1 MNVDIRDGEYV
12 LVLSRSEFFL
22 LTDALEEHLLLRGER
37 FDVAGYGR
45 AAARAFASE
54 LAKMTLLARGAEVR
68 GDEGE

>member
-1 MNVDIRDGEYV
+1 MSIFAMASKC
-12 LVLSRSEFFL
+12 LSFPRSEFFL
-22 LTDALEEHLLLRGER
+22 LTDALEEHLLLRAER

-54 LAKMTLLARGAEVR
+54 LAVRTRQAREAEVR